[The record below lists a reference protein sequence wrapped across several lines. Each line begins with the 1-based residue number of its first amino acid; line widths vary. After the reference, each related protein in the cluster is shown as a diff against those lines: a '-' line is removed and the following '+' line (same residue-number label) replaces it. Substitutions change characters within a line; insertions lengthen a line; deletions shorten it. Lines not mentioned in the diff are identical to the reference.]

1 MPATRKCDSYTNR
14 VLAGLVIAVSIVVGS
29 LAYAVSNVQAYV

>member
-14 VLAGLVIAVSIVVGS
+14 VFAGLVIAVTIVVGS
-29 LAYAVSNVQAYV
+29 LVYAASNVQAFA

>member
-1 MPATRKCDSYTNR
+1 MTTRQKCDSYTNR

-29 LAYAVSNVQAYV
+29 LSYAVSHVQAFV